1 MAVKALA
8 QERLLDLVAS
18 VGQARKPVTTAP
30 TAAERGAEQNAPQAA
45 QATAANTPRTIAI
58 A

>member
-30 TAAERGAEQNAPQAA
+30 TAAERAAEQNAPQAA
-45 QATAANTPRTIAI
+45 QATAANAPRTIAI